1 MYKVPLCSTQHPVS
15 GSSPIDPVC
24 TSHHSTAQ
32 RSECSS
38 CQANSL
44 SEFLPESLLMHTAIS
59 KQISQYGC
67 KLYIMSMI
75 MKGHESAFPTSL
87 AGRLITG
94 LRRMLRIL
102 NKVGRTA
109 VLCINASASAVYHL
123 HLLFFHDFVGFYQFC
138 FENALNPNNIK
149 RYIHTPTNIH

>member
-1 MYKVPLCSTQHPVS
+1 
-15 GSSPIDPVC
+15 
-24 TSHHSTAQ
+24 
-32 RSECSS
+32 
-38 CQANSL
+38 
-44 SEFLPESLLMHTAIS
+44 MHTAIS

-94 LRRMLRIL
+94 LRRMQRIL

-109 VLCINASASAVYHL
+109 VLCINAFASAVYHL
-123 HLLFFHDFVGFYQFC
+123 HLLFFHDFVGFTSFV
-138 FENALNPNNIK
+138 LK
-149 RYIHTPTNIH
+149 MR